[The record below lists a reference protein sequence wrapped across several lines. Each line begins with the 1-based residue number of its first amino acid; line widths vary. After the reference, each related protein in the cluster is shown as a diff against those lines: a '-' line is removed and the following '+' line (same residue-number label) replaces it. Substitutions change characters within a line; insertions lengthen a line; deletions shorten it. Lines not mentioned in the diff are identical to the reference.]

1 MWQGLVVFAPEA
13 ILDTLV
19 RLNIINRLI
28 LGALIDSRSRVTS
41 SRMSMEVGNYLVWCG
56 SPIRAAQGILGLH
69 VSARVRPILNY
80 LALNLPGSPCI
91 AVFAYVPKRK
101 LVVVEDTR
109 IQWSVRSSE
118 FGSAS
123 EGLY

>member
-41 SRMSMEVGNYLVWCG
+41 SRMSREDGKYLVWCG
-56 SPIRAAQGILGLH
+56 SSIRAAQGILSLH

-80 LALNLPGSPCI
+80 LALNLPGSPVCVCL
-91 AVFAYVPKRK
+91 AVFSFFS
-101 LVVVEDTR
+101 
-109 IQWSVRSSE
+109 SVR
-118 FGSAS
+118 
-123 EGLY
+123 LCTKT